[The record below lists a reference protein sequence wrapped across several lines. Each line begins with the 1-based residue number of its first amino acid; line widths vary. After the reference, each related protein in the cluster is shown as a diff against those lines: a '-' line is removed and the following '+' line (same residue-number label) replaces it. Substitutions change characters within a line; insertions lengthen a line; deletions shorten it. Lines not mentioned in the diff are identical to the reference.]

1 MWFTYIL
8 RCADNSYYV
17 GHTNALAARLT
28 QHNSRRASR
37 WTATRLPIELVYK
50 EAHRTERQAIKREKQ
65 IKKWSRKKKQS
76 LINGDLTLLKCL
88 SKTKH

>member
-17 GHTNALAARLT
+17 GHTNDLAARLT

-50 EAHRTERQAIKREKQ
+50 EAHQTERQAIQRERQ
-65 IKKWSRKKKQS
+65 IKRWGRSKKQALIQGDVDKLHRLAKRKK
-76 LINGDLTLLKCL
+76 
-88 SKTKH
+88 